1 MKLFIGSP
9 AFEASIRVEQVSTW
23 FSFGVEVAKSSLIT
37 DCLIEH
43 IDTDNIDV
51 ARNTLTKRALEA
63 KANWLLMVD
72 SDNFVVNRPGDK
84 GRSPGKQI
92 LDMLVIGQEMKAAMI
107 AAPIFGRTRANANCL
122 NMHKFVNES
131 CVPYEQNEVIG
142 KVQEVDY
149 IGTGVCAVSLD
160 WLRIKWPEGPW
171 FVTEFGPGLKTQG
184 EDYNFCRGIQERNGK
199 VICDGRF
206 VPAHKSLAI

>member
-1 MKLFIGSP
+1 MKLFVGLP
-9 AFEASIRVEQVSTW
+9 AFGSVVRAEQSATL
-23 FSFGVEVAKSSLIT
+23 FYIGIEIAKSSFIT
-37 DCLIEH
+37 DYQIEH
-43 IDTDNIDV
+43 IDTANIDV
-51 ARNTLTKRALEA
+51 SRTALTKRALDV
-63 KANWLLMVD
+63 KANWLLMID
-72 SDNFVVNRPGDK
+72 SDNFVSGYPLDDKMTPGQRIMEMIVA
-84 GRSPGKQI
+84 GR
-92 LDMLVIGQEMKAAMI
+92 EMKAAMI
-107 AAPIFGRTRANANCL
+107 AAPIFGRANANSSFL
-122 NMHKFVNES
+122 NMHKYIGQELR
-131 CVPYEQNEVIG
+131 PYDPKEVLG
-142 KVQEVDY
+142 RVQEVDY